1 MRQREGFVKHLK
13 ILINV
18 EYDTILRNC
27 RYIVVLILVLLA
39 GVQPNTAVANQ
50 AKKKQR
56 TKATVKLP
64 TVSFCDLTDHPE
76 RYLNRVVRVRAS
88 YIAWWES
95 SYLYSDSCR
104 DDEHKIHDATDC
116 ENPSDKE
123 CWKRADKIRSALSP
137 KMRPDKDNFAQR
149 VSAVFVGRLK
159 GPGAFGHLGA
169 FRYEFRI
176 MRVEKAELI
185 HESAPWR

>member
-1 MRQREGFVKHLK
+1 MDFINHFK

-18 EYDTILRNC
+18 EYDTTLRNC

-39 GVQPNTAVANQ
+39 GVHPNTTAANQ
-50 AKKKQR
+50 ARKKQR
-56 TKATVKLP
+56 TKATVKIP

-104 DDEHKIHDATDC
+104 DDYHKIHDAPAC
-116 ENPSDKE
+116 ENPSDDE
-123 CWKRADKIRSALSP
+123 CRKRADKIWSALSP
-137 KMRPDKDNFAQR
+137 KMRADKNNFAQR

-185 HESAPWR
+185 PESAPWR